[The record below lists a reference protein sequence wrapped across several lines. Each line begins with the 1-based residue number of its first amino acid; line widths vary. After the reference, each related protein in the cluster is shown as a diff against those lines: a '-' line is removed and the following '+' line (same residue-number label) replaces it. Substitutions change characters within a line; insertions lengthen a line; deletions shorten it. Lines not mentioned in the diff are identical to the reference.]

1 VLLLL
6 ITVRPPPRSPVS
18 CTLSLEGLFGTCL
31 IVVLSRGLV
40 VDDSEANPYHKQ
52 DFRLVNA
59 KAMKDFNEYVAS
71 EPRVE
76 VVVLPLFDGLGLI
89 RLKD

>member
-1 VLLLL
+1 MADYL
-6 ITVRPPPRSPVS
+6 
-18 CTLSLEGLFGTCL
+18 
-31 IVVLSRGLV
+31 VLSRGLV
-40 VDDSEANPYHKQ
+40 VERGEKNPYSVQEGRYKMA
-52 DFRLVNA
+52 D
-59 KAMKDFNEYVAS
+59 AMKEFNDYVAN

>member
-1 VLLLL
+1 M
-6 ITVRPPPRSPVS
+6 
-18 CTLSLEGLFGTCL
+18 
-31 IVVLSRGLV
+31 
-40 VDDSEANPYHKQ
+40 VDSTEANPYSHQAWRHKMA
-52 DFRLVNA
+52 D
-59 KAMKDFNEYVAS
+59 AMREFNDYVAN

>member
-1 VLLLL
+1 MCL
-6 ITVRPPPRSPVS
+6 
-18 CTLSLEGLFGTCL
+18 TL
-31 IVVLSRGLV
+31 VLSRGLV
-40 VDDSEANPYHKQ
+40 VDRSDKNPYGPE
-52 DFRLVNA
+52 DRRYPNA
-59 KAMKDFNEYVAS
+59 DAMKEFNDYVAN

>member
-1 VLLLL
+1 MIVLA
-6 ITVRPPPRSPVS
+6 
-18 CTLSLEGLFGTCL
+18 
-31 IVVLSRGLV
+31 RGLV
-40 VDDSEANPYHKQ
+40 VEDSKGNPSSR
-52 DFRLVNA
+52 RLPIA
-59 KAMKDFNEYVAS
+59 KAMKEFNEYVAN

>member
-1 VLLLL
+1 M
-6 ITVRPPPRSPVS
+6 
-18 CTLSLEGLFGTCL
+18 
-31 IVVLSRGLV
+31 
-40 VDDSEANPYHKQ
+40 DDTEANPYTEESWRHTA
-52 DFRLVNA
+52 A
-59 KAMKDFNEYVAS
+59 KSMREFNDYVAN

>member
-1 VLLLL
+1 MA
-6 ITVRPPPRSPVS
+6 
-18 CTLSLEGLFGTCL
+18 
-31 IVVLSRGLV
+31 
-40 VDDSEANPYHKQ
+40 D
-52 DFRLVNA
+52 
-59 KAMKDFNEYVAS
+59 AMKEFNDYVAN